1 MPDPDTEG
9 PSPIKDR
16 DHCDEGEESD
26 LEDRP
31 VFFAAQAKSGG
42 KGSSKGM
49 VKLFHVRDLKD
60 PRVTAC
66 KNIKITDLEI
76 AGSDAP
82 ERICTGCSF
91 ARPEIRRVL

>member
-1 MPDPDTEG
+1 M
-9 PSPIKDR
+9 
-16 DHCDEGEESD
+16 
-26 LEDRP
+26 
-31 VFFAAQAKSGG
+31 FFAAPARSVG

-60 PRVTAC
+60 PEVTAC
-66 KNIKITDLEI
+66 KNAKITDLEI

-82 ERICTGCSF
+82 EKICTGCSL